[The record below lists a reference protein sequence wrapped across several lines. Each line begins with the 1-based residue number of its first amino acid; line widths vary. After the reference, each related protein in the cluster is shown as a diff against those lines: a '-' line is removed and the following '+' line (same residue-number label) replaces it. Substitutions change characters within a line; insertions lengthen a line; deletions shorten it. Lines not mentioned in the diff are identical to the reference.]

1 MKRWIPLVL
10 LSLSVSAH
18 AAPGQSAFDD
28 MDSLLVEKGLV
39 QRLGSQIQQAGNRVG
54 DAASELVMN
63 AMGFLGVPYKF
74 GGNSADA
81 GFDCSGFVRAVF
93 EESVGK
99 VLPRRSDQQAAATQ
113 PIERSELKPGD
124 LVFFNTMRRAFSHVG
139 IYVGDGKF
147 IHSPRSG
154 GKVRVEDMQESYWQK
169 RFNGARRVAPEAQAG
184 NAQAAGLQAA
194 AAEIQ
199 ATPTPR

>member
-74 GGNSADA
+74 GGNSADV

-147 IHSPRSG
+147 IHSPRAG
-154 GKVRVEDMQESYWQK
+154 ATVRVEDMRKAYWET
-169 RFNGARRVAPEAQAG
+169 RFNGARRVPAVALETAQ
-184 NAQAAGLQAA
+184 L
-194 AAEIQ
+194 
-199 ATPTPR
+199 PR